1 MILHELFREV
11 SRFPRYSSCY
21 IVESRFPLGQC
32 SIHIADIVASYLHN
46 TVKSSYFAN
55 TFAKINLFAKPL
67 ILVNQGPR
75 WVEIQKG

>member
-11 SRFPRYSSCY
+11 SRFPRYSY
-21 IVESRFPLGQC
+21 IVESRFPLGQF

-55 TFAKINLFAKPL
+55 TVPSYT
-67 ILVNQGPR
+67 
-75 WVEIQKG
+75 